1 MRDACLDCGLR
12 GLCSWGVGCCSGQ
25 TGPPSWEWRPRARK
39 PSGLPSLPF
48 LTPSRPKAVTPSP
61 LLRNNPLAP
70 PPSQP
75 F

>member
-1 MRDACLDCGLR
+1 MRVACLDCGLS
-12 GLCSWGVGCCSGQ
+12 GPCSWAVGYRTNRAPFLGVD
-25 TGPPSWEWRPRARK
+25 TPGPEAFR
-39 PSGLPSLPF
+39 LPSLPF

-61 LLRNNPLAP
+61 LLGHNPLAP